1 MTEILK
7 TLTLLKNKKYFSR
20 GRFDPFEIVINQ
32 NQSILLIK
40 LSIMKKVYILFSVLM
55 STAFMT
61 NAQNTVVA
69 DASAEY
75 LGYANVFE
83 TVANGG
89 AFVFGSGW
97 GVADLKS
104 VVDAGAGSVTIQ
116 PNFNTYGDN
125 PGDPFWIDP
134 ATGLGNKQ
142 FEGNTFV
149 ENNTNLVGSELTFTG
164 GVASNTL
171 DPAYVAIAFIKVFNA
186 DFSVVKL
193 ETAPLVAGQDF
204 SITYTNVEPD
214 DTTIQYGYQ
223 VLGLNANPA
232 DEAALGSIVIVDTVL
247 GANDF
252 DTSSI
257 STYPNPVTSKL
268 NIQSEELITSV
279 SIFNT
284 LGQKVLNVA
293 AGSLNLSVDMSTL
306 SPGVYVAN
314 IATDNGS
321 KTMKVIK
328 K

>member
-20 GRFDPFEIVINQ
+20 GGFDPFEIVINQ

-40 LSIMKKVYILFSVLM
+40 SSIMKKVYILFSVLM

-83 TVANGG
+83 TIANGG
-89 AFVFGSGW
+89 AFVFGSVW

-116 PNFNTYGDN
+116 PNFNAYN
-125 PGDPFWIDP
+125 ASDPFWVDP
-134 ATGLGNKQ
+134 ATGLGNKV
-142 FEGNTFV
+142 FEGNTFI
-149 ENNTNLVGSELTFTG
+149 ENNTNLIGSELTFTG

-171 DPAYVAIAFIKVFNA
+171 DPSYVAIAFIKVFNA
-186 DFSVVKL
+186 DFSVLKL
-193 ETAPLVAGQDF
+193 ETSPLVAGQDF
-204 SITYTNVEPD
+204 SITYTNVEPE

-232 DEAALGSIVIVDTVL
+232 DEAALGSVVIVDTVL
-247 GANDF
+247 GTNDF
-252 DTSSI
+252 DATSI
-257 STYPNPVTSKL
+257 STYPNPVTSTFTI
-268 NIQSEELITSV
+268 NSQEVISSV
-279 SIFNT
+279 SIFNV
-284 LGQKVLNVA
+284 LGQQVINQTPDTLNFVLDFSNLT
-293 AGSLNLSVDMSTL
+293 AGLYM
-306 SPGVYVAN
+306 AN
-314 IATDNGS
+314 IATQSGS
-321 KTMKVIK
+321 KTVKVIK

>member
-1 MTEILK
+1 
-7 TLTLLKNKKYFSR
+7 
-20 GRFDPFEIVINQ
+20 
-32 NQSILLIK
+32 
-40 LSIMKKVYILFSVLM
+40 MKKMYILFSVLL

-69 DASAEY
+69 DAGAEY

-83 TVANGG
+83 TIANGG

-104 VVDAGAGSVTIQ
+104 VVDAGAGTVTLQ

>member
-1 MTEILK
+1 
-7 TLTLLKNKKYFSR
+7 
-20 GRFDPFEIVINQ
+20 
-32 NQSILLIK
+32 
-40 LSIMKKVYILFSVLM
+40 
-55 STAFMT
+55 MT

-83 TVANGG
+83 TIANGG

-104 VVDAGAGSVTIQ
+104 VVDAGAGTVTLQ

-142 FEGNTFV
+142 FEGNTFI
-149 ENNTNLVGSELTFTG
+149 ENNTNLIGSELTFTG
-164 GVASNTL
+164 GVAAYTL

-186 DFSVVKL
+186 DFSVLKI

-204 SITYTNVEPD
+204 SITYTNVEPE

-232 DEAALGSIVIVDTVL
+232 DEDALGSIVIVDTVL

-252 DTSSI
+252 DTTSI

-293 AGSLNLSVDMSTL
+293 AGSLNLSLDMSTL

>member
-1 MTEILK
+1 
-7 TLTLLKNKKYFSR
+7 
-20 GRFDPFEIVINQ
+20 
-32 NQSILLIK
+32 
-40 LSIMKKVYILFSVLM
+40 MKKMYILFSVLL

-69 DASAEY
+69 DAGAEY

-83 TVANGG
+83 TIANGG

-104 VVDAGAGSVTIQ
+104 VVDAGAGSVTLQ

-149 ENNTNLVGSELTFTG
+149 ENNTNLIGSELTFTG

-171 DPAYVAIAFIKVFNA
+171 DPAYVAIAVVKVLNA
-186 DFSVVKL
+186 DFSVLKL

-204 SITYTNVEPD
+204 SITYTNVEPG

-247 GANDF
+247 GSNDF
-252 DTSSI
+252 DTTSI
-257 STYPNPVTSKL
+257 SAYPNPVTSKL

-293 AGSLNLSVDMSTL
+293 GGSLNLSVDMSTL

-314 IATDNGS
+314 VATDNGS

>member
-1 MTEILK
+1 
-7 TLTLLKNKKYFSR
+7 
-20 GRFDPFEIVINQ
+20 
-32 NQSILLIK
+32 
-40 LSIMKKVYILFSVLM
+40 MKKMYILFSVLL

-69 DASAEY
+69 DAGAEY

-83 TVANGG
+83 TIANGG

-104 VVDAGAGSVTIQ
+104 VVDAGAGSVTLQ

-149 ENNTNLVGSELTFTG
+149 ENNTNLIGSELTFTG

-186 DFSVVKL
+186 DFSVLKL

-204 SITYTNVEPD
+204 SITYTNVEPG

-247 GANDF
+247 GSNDF
-252 DTSSI
+252 DTTSI
-257 STYPNPVTSKL
+257 SAYPNPVTSKL

-293 AGSLNLSVDMSTL
+293 GGSLNLSVDMSTL

-314 IATDNGS
+314 VATDNGS

>member
-1 MTEILK
+1 
-7 TLTLLKNKKYFSR
+7 
-20 GRFDPFEIVINQ
+20 
-32 NQSILLIK
+32 
-40 LSIMKKVYILFSVLM
+40 MKKMYILFSVLL

-83 TVANGG
+83 TIANGG
-89 AFVFGSGW
+89 AYVFGSPW
-97 GVADLKS
+97 GIADLKS
-104 VVDAGAGSVTIQ
+104 VVDAGAGTVTIQ

-149 ENNTNLVGSELTFTG
+149 ENNTNLIGSELTFTG

-171 DPAYVAIAFIKVFNA
+171 DPAYVAIAFIKVLAA
-186 DFSVVKL
+186 DFSVLKF

-204 SITYTNVEPD
+204 SITYSNVEPE

-232 DEAALGSIVIVDTVL
+232 DEDALGSIVIVDTVL

-252 DTSSI
+252 DTTSI

-293 AGSLNLSVDMSTL
+293 GGSLNLSVDMSTL

>member
-1 MTEILK
+1 
-7 TLTLLKNKKYFSR
+7 
-20 GRFDPFEIVINQ
+20 
-32 NQSILLIK
+32 
-40 LSIMKKVYILFSVLM
+40 MKKMYILFSVLL

-69 DASAEY
+69 DAGAEY

-83 TVANGG
+83 TIANGG

-104 VVDAGAGSVTIQ
+104 VVDAGAGSVTLQ

-149 ENNTNLVGSELTFTG
+149 ENNTNLIGSELTFTG

-186 DFSVVKL
+186 DFSVLKL

-204 SITYTNVEPD
+204 SITYTNVEPG

-247 GANDF
+247 GSNDF
-252 DTSSI
+252 DTTSI
-257 STYPNPVTSKL
+257 SAYPNPVTSKL

-293 AGSLNLSVDMSTL
+293 GGSLNLSVDMSTL

>member
-1 MTEILK
+1 
-7 TLTLLKNKKYFSR
+7 
-20 GRFDPFEIVINQ
+20 
-32 NQSILLIK
+32 
-40 LSIMKKVYILFSVLM
+40 
-55 STAFMT
+55 MT

-83 TVANGG
+83 TIANGG

-97 GVADLKS
+97 GVADLKT
-104 VVDAGAGSVTIQ
+104 VVDAGAGTVTIQ

-142 FEGNTFV
+142 FEGNTFL
-149 ENNTNLVGSELTFTG
+149 ENNTNLIGSELTFTG

-171 DPAYVAIAFIKVFNA
+171 DPSYVAIAFIKVFNA
-186 DFSVVKL
+186 DFSFVKL

-204 SITYTNVEPD
+204 SITYTNVEPE
-214 DTTIQYGYQ
+214 DTTVQYGYQ
-223 VLGLNANPA
+223 VLGINANPT
-232 DEAALGSIVIVDTVL
+232 DEDALGNIVIVDTVL
-247 GANDF
+247 GTNDF
-252 DTSSI
+252 DTTSI
-257 STYPNPVTSKL
+257 STYPNPVASKL

-293 AGSLNLSVDMSTL
+293 GGSLNLSVDMSTL

-314 IATDNGS
+314 IATDNGA

>member
-1 MTEILK
+1 
-7 TLTLLKNKKYFSR
+7 
-20 GRFDPFEIVINQ
+20 
-32 NQSILLIK
+32 
-40 LSIMKKVYILFSVLM
+40 MKKMYILFSVLL

-69 DASAEY
+69 DAGAEY

-83 TVANGG
+83 TIANGG

-104 VVDAGAGSVTIQ
+104 VVDAGAGTVTLQ

-142 FEGNTFV
+142 FEGNTFI
-149 ENNTNLVGSELTFTG
+149 ENNTNLIGSELTFTG
-164 GVASNTL
+164 GVAAYTL

-186 DFSVVKL
+186 DFSVLKI

-204 SITYTNVEPD
+204 SITYTNVEPE

-232 DEAALGSIVIVDTVL
+232 DEDALGSIVIVDTVL

-252 DTSSI
+252 DTTSI

>member
-1 MTEILK
+1 
-7 TLTLLKNKKYFSR
+7 
-20 GRFDPFEIVINQ
+20 
-32 NQSILLIK
+32 
-40 LSIMKKVYILFSVLM
+40 MKKAYILFSVLL

-75 LGYANVFE
+75 RGYANVFE
-83 TVANGG
+83 TIANGG

-104 VVDAGAGSVTIQ
+104 VVDAGAGTVTIQ

-142 FEGNTFV
+142 FEGNTFL
-149 ENNTNLVGSELTFTG
+149 ENNTNLIGSELTFTG

-171 DPAYVAIAFIKVFNA
+171 DPSYVAIAFIKVFNA
-186 DFSVVKL
+186 DFSFVKL

-204 SITYTNVEPD
+204 SITYTNVEPE

-232 DEAALGSIVIVDTVL
+232 DEAALGNIVIVDTVL
-247 GANDF
+247 GTNDF
-252 DTSSI
+252 DATSI
-257 STYPNPVTSKL
+257 STYPNPVTSTFTI
-268 NIQSEELITSV
+268 NSQEAITSV
-279 SIFNT
+279 AIFNV
-284 LGQKVLNVA
+284 LGQQVINETPDTLNVVVDFSNLT
-293 AGSLNLSVDMSTL
+293 AGLYM
-306 SPGVYVAN
+306 AN
-314 IATDNGS
+314 IATQNGS
-321 KTMKVIK
+321 KTVKVIK

>member
-1 MTEILK
+1 
-7 TLTLLKNKKYFSR
+7 
-20 GRFDPFEIVINQ
+20 
-32 NQSILLIK
+32 
-40 LSIMKKVYILFSVLM
+40 MKKMYILFSVLL

-83 TVANGG
+83 TIANGG

-97 GVADLKS
+97 GVADLKT
-104 VVDAGAGSVTIQ
+104 VVDAGAGTVTLQ

-134 ATGLGNKQ
+134 DTGLGNKQ
-142 FEGNTFV
+142 FEGNTFI
-149 ENNTNLVGSELTFTG
+149 ENNTNLIGSELTFTG
-164 GVASNTL
+164 GVASYTL

-186 DFSVVKL
+186 DFSVLKL

-204 SITYTNVEPD
+204 SVTYTNVEPE

-223 VLGLNANPA
+223 ILGLNANPA

-247 GANDF
+247 GTNDF

-257 STYPNPVTSKL
+257 STYPNPVTSEL
-268 NIQSEELITSV
+268 NIQSKELITSV

-284 LGQKVLNVA
+284 LGQEVLNLP
-293 AGSLNLSVDMSTL
+293 AGSLNVAVDMSTL
-306 SPGVYVAN
+306 SPGVYLAN
-314 IATDNGS
+314 IATERGS
-321 KTMKVIK
+321 KTQKVIK